1 MEENMEL
8 TQAKEA
14 LASMTDEE
22 RGLLQKIMSAMI
34 VGVFHSI
41 DENAV
46 IENVKKQME
55 NVIGEECTDD
65 DLVEAFGEDGITD
78 IIDTFK
84 GLTVDNVANVMEQI
98 GINTFA
104 DVGFMIEQG
113 IEPEKLT
120 TGEE

>member
-1 MEENMEL
+1 MEENLEL
-8 TQAKEA
+8 AQVKED
-14 LASMTDEE
+14 LASMNDEE
-22 RGLLQKIMSAMI
+22 RDMLQKIISAMI
-34 VGVFHSI
+34 VGVFQSI

-65 DLVEAFGEDGITD
+65 DLVEAFGEDCITE
-78 IIDTFK
+78 IIDAFK
-84 GLTVDNVANVMEQI
+84 GLTVDNVATVIEQI

-113 IEPEKLT
+113 LEPEKLT